1 MWQLSRDLGGFCNF
15 GDYINCDRNPSKF
28 GAYAFVFHAGILDS
42 HLERGGGGKRQGSSC
57 ILFGSIVVACREQ
70 TRGHLNCTRDL
81 GADYG
86 DRVYH
91 MYIVGVIY
99 FM

>member
-1 MWQLSRDLGGFCNF
+1 MTEIRANLGHMLSFF
-15 GDYINCDRNPSKF
+15 M
-28 GAYAFVFHAGILDS
+28 
-42 HLERGGGGKRQGSSC
+42 LEYLIHIWKGGGGKRQGSSC